1 MNREEIKNRL
11 DKRNFNTETIS
22 LLLNAIDDI
31 ELVCSKYIS
40 TDEVVDRICDILSSD
55 VEYDNLR
62 KDGALG
68 RFSSSSKKII
78 LDKSLK
84 DNPELQASVFFHELI
99 HCITFDKENLRC
111 GFHFI
116 YQFSDEDEYEE
127 EGRGFNE
134 GITQYLTK
142 KRNELRGVNIELAYP
157 ILTMEVENI
166 ISIIGEDDMF
176 NSLFHNP
183 HSIKDVF
190 QKHKMSYRSIIFPLD
205 IIHSNEYEIQ
215 KLKFLSPN
223 QIVMYSNLFGK
234 STNSLIYEKM
244 GVEAQKINQ
253 QFLNALGNIDSI
265 EAFKNAV
272 NFIVKLKSQNYGLDK
287 NQINI
292 FLSFNIKNLIDLG
305 FDKNE
310 IDKIL
315 DENGLK
321 NELEMHNQLTSLMT
335 DDKNTTLLNIYKLTQ
350 DPKTFDL
357 FNFIFDTESIEALIK
372 RYFFPNQIID
382 SSNLFIIILGQFI
395 QQYPEYD
402 LDEICL
408 ESFYSELIESKFF
421 SIIHTSDGKKFIMI
435 DKKELRE
442 IAASEEEYMRSIST
456 PVSPSI
462 DSNLDFLKNR
472 LVAKQKTLDNMI
484 SINASPVVQDNLNQI
499 IKNYQE
505 SIAEIEARISE
516 RRNKSKKTAHSNE
529 DFNPTGVDR

>member
-1 MNREEIKNRL
+1 MNREEIKNIL
-11 DKRNFNTETIS
+11 NKRNFNTETIS

-31 ELVCSKYIS
+31 ELVCGKYIS
-40 TDEVVDRICDILSSD
+40 IDEVVNRICELLSSN
-55 VEYDNLR
+55 VEYDDLKKNGIL
-62 KDGALG
+62 AC
-68 RFSSSSKKII
+68 FSSASKKII

-99 HCITFDKENLRC
+99 HCITFDKNLSC
-111 GFHFI
+111 GFNYI
-116 YQFSDEDEYEE
+116 YNSYDEDEYEE

-176 NSLFHNP
+176 NSLFHSP

-244 GVEAQKINQ
+244 GVEAKKINQ

-292 FLSFNIKNLIDLG
+292 FLSLNIKNLIDLG

-315 DENGLK
+315 DGNGLK

-350 DPKTFDL
+350 DPKTFNL

-462 DSNLDFLKNR
+462 DSNLEFLKNR
-472 LVAKQKTLDNMI
+472 LVAKQKILDNMI

-505 SIAEIEARISE
+505 SIAKIEARISE
-516 RRNKSKKTAHSNE
+516 RRNKSKKTARSTE
-529 DFNPTGVDR
+529 DSNPTGVDR